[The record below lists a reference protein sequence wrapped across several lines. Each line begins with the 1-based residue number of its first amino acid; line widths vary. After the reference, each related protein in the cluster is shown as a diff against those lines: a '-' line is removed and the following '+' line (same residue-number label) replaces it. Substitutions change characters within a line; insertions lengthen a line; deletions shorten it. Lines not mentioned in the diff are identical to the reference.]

1 MTGLPYVTQ
10 KSSLANEVPKYG
22 NLEIG
27 CRFLSFLASTMYF
40 FDQTLLSRSFPTLFY
55 VNLQSGALY
64 FVKLSFRDLSF
75 EITTFLSQTL
85 ESQPEAG

>member
-1 MTGLPYVTQ
+1 MPYFT
-10 KSSLANEVPKYG
+10 KMFSLHQMSTKYG